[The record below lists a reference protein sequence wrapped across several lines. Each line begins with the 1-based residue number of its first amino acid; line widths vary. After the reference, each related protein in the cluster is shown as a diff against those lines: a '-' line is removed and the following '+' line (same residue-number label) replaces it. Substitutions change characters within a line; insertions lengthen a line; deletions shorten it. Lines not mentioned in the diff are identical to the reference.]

1 MKYILTLLLAT
12 PLFGAAQNCKLKKE
26 TDQFSQQPKL
36 STGFMSM
43 LAKGTRISL
52 NMVADSKEVKLLF
65 SLGDGACFDDQST
78 AIFSFDSS
86 RTKSTQ
92 RNSSSMNC
100 DGIFTI
106 IFRNAATTPSALQKM
121 TLQKISSIIL
131 TDNTKKKIEISLKED
146 EKKLILEKATCLVNE
161 AKALIK

>member
-1 MKYILTLLLAT
+1 
-12 PLFGAAQNCKLKKE
+12 
-26 TDQFSQQPKL
+26 
-36 STGFMSM
+36 
-43 LAKGTRISL
+43 
-52 NMVADSKEVKLLF
+52 
-65 SLGDGACFDDQST
+65 
-78 AIFSFDSS
+78 
-86 RTKSTQ
+86 
-92 RNSSSMNC
+92 MNC

>member
-65 SLGDGACFDDQST
+65 SLEMVLALMTSQQPFFHLIAQE
-78 AIFSFDSS
+78 
-86 RTKSTQ
+86 Q
-92 RNSSSMNC
+92 RV
-100 DGIFTI
+100 
-106 IFRNAATTPSALQKM
+106 PK
-121 TLQKISSIIL
+121 
-131 TDNTKKKIEISLKED
+131 EIPVL
-146 EKKLILEKATCLVNE
+146 
-161 AKALIK
+161 